1 MKTESPIAKGFGLY
15 PNAGV
20 VIKILKLDVP
30 AIEPTLCILTP
41 FVLFVAI
48 SATFPTVIP
57 VGDWSISTS
66 PIDDPEKI
74 AFKALSG
81 KVVPA
86 SVSTT
91 TKSGAFR

>member
-30 AIEPTLCILTP
+30 AIESTLCILTP

-48 SATFPTVIP
+48 SATFPTV
-57 VGDWSISTS
+57 VGLIYFNFT
-66 PIDDPEKI
+66 IDDPVKI
-74 AFKALSG
+74 AFKALSNG
-81 KVVPA
+81 SHQCQQQLNRCV
-86 SVSTT
+86 
-91 TKSGAFR
+91 